1 MKSNTKNI
9 LKEIM
14 RFLIIG
20 GLATLLDYFVSG
32 CVLYL
37 FEPSKYSHFYSVFLL
52 NKTASNYATIISTI
66 LGFIA
71 GLIFNYVFSI
81 FYVYINKG
89 NSKSTFGFFMFA
101 VLSFVGMCINAG
113 GMYLGYTLLHINYWA
128 IRIALTLIV
137 MCYNYVSKKLIIF
150 KNNQASELKINHNK
164 TIADNH
170 KDEQNNLQNKIKNGD
185 HKVVDK

>member
-9 LKEIM
+9 IKEII
-14 RFLIIG
+14 RFLLIG

-37 FEPSKYSHFYSVFLL
+37 CEPSKYTHFYSVFLL
-52 NKTASNYATIISTI
+52 NKTASNYATIISTL
-66 LGFIA
+66 LGFVA

-81 FYVYINKG
+81 LYVYINKG

-101 VLSFVGMCINAG
+101 ILSFVGMCINAG

-128 IRIALTLIV
+128 IRIILTLVV

-150 KNNQASELKINHNK
+150 KNNQSKDLKDK
-164 TIADNH
+164 YFDN
-170 KDEQNNLQNKIKNGD
+170 EVNNNQNDNQDNT
-185 HKVVDK
+185 